1 MGTQTYFE
9 EVQEGN
15 DLPALRK
22 DPTPQQL
29 VKYAGASGDY
39 YQIHYDINYAK
50 ANGLPGIIIHGALK
64 NAFLGQLMTDF
75 IGLEG
80 SLKKLSVQYRAMDE
94 PGTPVY
100 AKGNIKKK
108 YTKDDENFLECDIWR
123 EDHQGNKTTPG
134 YAVVTLPNK
143 T

>member
-1 MGTQTYFE
+1 MVFPEYKKLDLSKIDKEILSYWE
-9 EVQEGN
+9 EHSIFNKSVSNADGNPPYIFYEG
-15 DLPALRK
+15 P
-22 DPTPQQL
+22 P
-29 VKYAGASGDY
+29 S
-39 YQIHYDINYAK
+39 

-108 YTKDDENFLECDIWR
+108 YTKDDENVLECDIWL

-143 T
+143 I

>member
-1 MGTQTYFE
+1 MGSQTYFE
-9 EVQEGN
+9 EVEEGN
-15 DLPALRK
+15 DLPTLRK

-75 IGLEG
+75 IGLSG
-80 SLKKLSVQYRAMDE
+80 SLRKLSVQYRAMDE

-100 AKGNIKKK
+100 EKGYIKKK
-108 YTKDDENFLECDIWR
+108 YTKDEENFLECDIWL
-123 EDHQGNKTTPG
+123 EDHKGNKTTPG